1 MSKRRSTFT
10 YLFPLAISSIIFI
23 QMGLYILSIFGGW
36 NTKYN
41 LVVACHSLLK
51 AIGLSSLRYALDL
64 LVFYTVL
71 YLLWKTGSQLFNS
84 WKLKRKFKQYQD
96 ITLTNEFNIMYH
108 NEKDDIVVISHPIP
122 LAITMGFIRP
132 KIVFST
138 GLINLL
144 TDEELRSVITHEF
157 YHFKNRDPLKV
168 FLISLCASTMW
179 YIPILQWFTQ
189 QYRIIQELLA
199 DEYAIKK
206 QNTSVYL
213 SSALLKMIKVGKQQ
227 KMPFAYVSFA
237 DTSVNYRI
245 EYILNPLKNIEWK
258 IPKKESYISVFIF
271 LLICLFFIYAL
282 A

>member
-71 YLLWKTGSQLFNS
+71 YLLWKIGSQLFNS

>member
-1 MSKRRSTFT
+1 MSKRRATIT
-10 YLFPLAISSIIFI
+10 YLVPLAISSIIFV
-23 QMGLYILSIFGGW
+23 QMGLYILSIMGVW
-36 NTKYN
+36 NLKYN

-71 YLLWKTGSQLFNS
+71 YLMWKISSQLINS

-96 ITLTNEFNIMYH
+96 ITLTNEFNCMYH

-122 LAITMGFIRP
+122 LAITMGFIKP
-132 KIVFST
+132 KIVVST
-138 GLINLL
+138 GVINLL
-144 TDEELRSVITHEF
+144 TEEELRSVISHEL
-157 YHFKNRDPLKV
+157 YHYRNRDPLKV
-168 FLISLCASTMW
+168 FLITLCASTMW

-189 QYRIIQELLA
+189 QYRIIQEILA
-199 DEYAIKK
+199 DEYAIKR
-206 QNTSVYL
+206 QNTPVYL
-213 SSALLKMIKVGKQQ
+213 SSALLKMIKVGKQH

-245 EYILNPLKNIEWK
+245 EYILNPIKNIEWK
-258 IPKKESYISVFIF
+258 IPKKESYISLFIF

>member
-1 MSKRRSTFT
+1 
-10 YLFPLAISSIIFI
+10 
-23 QMGLYILSIFGGW
+23 
-36 NTKYN
+36 
-41 LVVACHSLLK
+41 
-51 AIGLSSLRYALDL
+51 
-64 LVFYTVL
+64 
-71 YLLWKTGSQLFNS
+71 
-84 WKLKRKFKQYQD
+84 
-96 ITLTNEFNIMYH
+96 
-108 NEKDDIVVISHPIP
+108 
-122 LAITMGFIRP
+122 
-132 KIVFST
+132 
-138 GLINLL
+138 
-144 TDEELRSVITHEF
+144 
-157 YHFKNRDPLKV
+157 
-168 FLISLCASTMW
+168 MW

>member
-23 QMGLYILSIFGGW
+23 QMGLYILSIIGGW

-108 NEKDDIVVISHPIP
+108 NEKDDIVVVSHPIP

-132 KIVFST
+132 KIVFSS

>member
-1 MSKRRSTFT
+1 MSKRRATIT
-10 YLFPLAISSIIFI
+10 YIVPLAISSIIFV
-23 QMGLYILSIFGGW
+23 QMGLYILSIMGIW
-36 NTKYN
+36 NSKYN

-71 YLLWKTGSQLFNS
+71 YLMWKIGSQLINS
-84 WKLKRKFKQYQD
+84 WNLKRKFKQYQD
-96 ITLTNEFNIMYH
+96 ITLTNDFNLMYQK
-108 NEKDDIVVISHPIP
+108 ERDDIVVISHPVP
-122 LAITMGFIRP
+122 LAITMGFIKP
-132 KIVFST
+132 KIVIST
-138 GLINLL
+138 GVINLL
-144 TDEELRSVITHEF
+144 TEEELRSVISHEF
-157 YHFKNRDPLKV
+157 YHYRNRDPLKV

-189 QYRIIQELLA
+189 QYRIIQEILA
-199 DEYAIKK
+199 DDYAIKR
-206 QNTSVYL
+206 QNTPVYL
-213 SSALLKMIKVGKQQ
+213 SSALLKMIKVGKQH

-258 IPKKESYISVFIF
+258 IPKKESYISLFIF
-271 LLICLFFIYAL
+271 LLICIFFIYAL